1 MLSNEI
7 QKVTGHTT
15 FVGTYSKENE
25 ALGCQATIQTT
36 DSKAYALLQNVTVE
50 GLRYGSTATLMTPS
64 VCEAKRR

>member
-15 FVGTYSKENE
+15 FVGTHSKEMKHQD
-25 ALGCQATIQTT
+25 AKQQYKQLTV
-36 DSKAYALLQNVTVE
+36 KQNVTAE

-64 VCEAKRR
+64 ACEAKRR